1 MRILRKKQ
9 DSHQTRKNNDETN
22 NNQLRIILI
31 NPSQLVRIEFMYT
44 NVLEKT
50 VKRIM
55 NLQILSY
62 LTENGMNV
70 EKLQCSFYQN
80 QVSSLK

>member
-1 MRILRKKQ
+1 
-9 DSHQTRKNNDETN
+9 
-22 NNQLRIILI
+22 
-31 NPSQLVRIEFMYT
+31 MYT

-70 EKLQCSFYQN
+70 EKLQCSFHQN
-80 QVSSLK
+80 RVSSLK

>member
-9 DSHQTRKNNDETN
+9 DSYQTRKNNDETN

-70 EKLQCSFYQN
+70 EKLQCSFHQN
-80 QVSSLK
+80 RVSSLK

>member
-1 MRILRKKQ
+1 
-9 DSHQTRKNNDETN
+9 
-22 NNQLRIILI
+22 
-31 NPSQLVRIEFMYT
+31 MYT